1 MSELENLFGSNFKFN
16 KKFGQN
22 FIFDNNLLNAI
33 VSDAEVDENTIVLE
47 IGTGAGTLTRAI
59 AKKAKKV
66 YTVEIDKEL
75 EPYLSTV
82 FRDFNNIELKFQD
95 IMKVDLKDFEE
106 ELNNE
111 KYIMVA
117 NLPYYIT
124 TPIIFKFLEEA
135 KNLTAMYIMVQKEV
149 ADRICAEAG
158 TAEYGSITASIA
170 VRGDAKISRKVNR
183 HMFTPVP
190 NVDSAIVEIKLNN
203 NKFKILDL
211 KLLERVIS
219 AAFAMRRK
227 TLSNNLKS
235 AFGLNSEQILLL
247 FNRVGLS
254 DSVRGETLD
263 SSKFVELA
271 NAIYEMKNK

>member
-33 VSDAEVDENTIVLE
+33 VSDAEVNENTIVLE

-106 ELNNE
+106 EL
-111 KYIMVA
+111 KIMVA

-254 DSVRGETLD
+254 DSIRGETLD